1 MSGFFST
8 ARDAAAAEFGRRN
21 YRTFAFLAWVRRL
34 APLASSLAVLLVIV
48 AGLGGASATRESW
61 LPYVPQVVVVLSV
74 VAGVSLLAAFGIW
87 VWRNRWRWSR
97 W

>member
-21 YRTFAFLAWVRRL
+21 YRTFAFLAWARRL
-34 APLASSLAVLLVIV
+34 APFLSSLVTILVVV
-48 AGLGGASATRESW
+48 AAAGGLSASRESW
-61 LPYVPQVVVVLSV
+61 LPYMPQIVVVASV
-74 VAGVSLLAAFGIW
+74 VAGVSLLLAFTVW
-87 VWRNRWRWSR
+87 VWRNRWRWQR